1 MNPNGL
7 PMQVTISF
15 RDQIM
20 ARYANQMGALGAGQA
35 QAALAR
41 ALRHTGAKART
52 RVIRALT
59 AQTGLKR
66 ATIVKAVREMRGD
79 AAALEFVL
87 RTQGGNVRLHH
98 FKARETRKGV
108 SAAPWGQRQVYPG
121 TFMKAGWWHSRRVG
135 KPNWNGQVF
144 ARAGGMTKT
153 GRDKFEVQRSGLY
166 IPTEM
171 LTGETAQAFQD
182 LIRSDLMPRV
192 GHELGRMLP
201 GR

>member
-1 MNPNGL
+1 
-7 PMQVTISF
+7 
-15 RDQIM
+15 
-20 ARYANQMGALGAGQA
+20 MGALGAGQA

-59 AQTGLKR
+59 VQTGLKR
-66 ATIVKAVREMRGD
+66 ATLARAVREVRGD
-79 AAALEFVL
+79 ATALEFVL
-87 RTQGGNVRLHH
+87 RTQGGNIRLKH

-108 SAAPWGQRQVYPG
+108 SAAPWAKRQIYAG
-121 TFMKAGWWHSRRVG
+121 TFMRAGWWSTGRVD
-135 KPNWNGQVF
+135 KPEWNKQVF
-144 ARAGGMTKT
+144 ARAGGVTRT
-153 GRDKFEVQRSGLY
+153 GKDKFEVQRSGLY

-171 LTGETAQAFQD
+171 LTGQTAQAFQD
-182 LIRSDLMPRV
+182 LISSDLVPRV

>member
-1 MNPNGL
+1 
-7 PMQVTISF
+7 MQVTISF

-66 ATIVKAVREMRGD
+66 ATIARAVREVRGD

-87 RTQGGNVRLHH
+87 RTQGGNIRLKH

-108 SAAPWGQRQVYPG
+108 SAAPWAKRQIYAG
-121 TFMKAGWWHSRRVG
+121 TFMRAGWWSTGRVD
-135 KPNWNGQVF
+135 KPKWNRQVF
-144 ARAGGMTKT
+144 ARAGGVTRT
-153 GRDKFEVQRSGLY
+153 GKDKFEVQRSGLY

-171 LTGETAQAFQD
+171 LTGQTAQAFQD
-182 LIRSDLMPRV
+182 LISSDLIPRV

-201 GR
+201 GK